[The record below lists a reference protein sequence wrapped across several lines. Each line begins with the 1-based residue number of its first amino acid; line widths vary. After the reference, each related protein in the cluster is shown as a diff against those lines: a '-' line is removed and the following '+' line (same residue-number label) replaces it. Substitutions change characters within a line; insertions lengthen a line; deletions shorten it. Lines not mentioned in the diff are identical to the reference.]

1 MHLSSRC
8 NLSNDLTLSSEL
20 FPGDEYIL
28 KMRILDHVFD
38 DVTIDELKLTVILP
52 EGVRNI
58 AFE

>member
-1 MHLSSRC
+1 MHERQLSL
-8 NLSNDLTLSSEL
+8 NHFLL
-20 FPGDEYIL
+20 PGDEYIL

-38 DVTIDELKLTVILP
+38 DVSIDELKLTVILP